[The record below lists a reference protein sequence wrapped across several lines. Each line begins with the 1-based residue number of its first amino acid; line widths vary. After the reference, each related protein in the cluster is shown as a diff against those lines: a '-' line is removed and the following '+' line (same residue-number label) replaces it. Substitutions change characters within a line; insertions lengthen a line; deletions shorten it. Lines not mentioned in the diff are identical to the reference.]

1 MKIILNSFMQSM
13 RILPSLLF
21 VLIVLKLTAQQTV
34 PDIRLFPS
42 YEEIVNHF
50 KKNYNTSFDHSI
62 QVQFARKPDGWYV
75 ELYNLVVTAT
85 KPQSS
90 YVLWSYAR
98 KQFQQVPLMPNRKDY
113 NPYWQPNEFEFYQE
127 GFNIHPFFGY
137 RGWSADVCRIYERL
151 PGLNDSL
158 LYAIGR
164 AYSHRASIA
173 LWEHSTY
180 GIHSRYDSTFNKSD
194 ISYDSVL
201 IFRDR
206 VNEAIRYFKKTQDVN
221 PKFITKVGSIHT
233 KCSNEYIYA
242 YLTLLVLGFETEAQS
257 FITEGLYD
265 DMILS
270 TAENTLNSCPPN
282 SLLITGGDLDTYSM
296 TYLQALRHTRT
307 DVVLANISLLNL
319 GRYIHHLRYHKGVS
333 LQISDQQYS
342 ILQQHAVILNDSLPF
357 VSAEDVLAETATH
370 TFSYEWDYLEAESR
384 NIMFAFMETDPNHMN
399 RLNTL
404 MVEHTPNYLY
414 TCDLFILDYIQN
426 NFTNQPL
433 CFSLACHESVTE
445 PYKKDLV
452 SLGLVYQLKTS
463 SQREQ
468 ADVILKNNKIRLLE
482 KYIWNFKAKDLFLRD
497 MLLGNYKY
505 LFIQEAKSALTIKD
519 TNTAILL
526 IYKYIELFPDS
537 IMTYGHYEATLMDL
551 LIRTHQ
557 TNQLNDIASH
567 LLDLVNVFIT
577 TNLNPNW
584 QSVPDEHEV
593 ALWMY
598 VTNTI
603 KEISPEFLE
612 TGNRLR
618 ANEYY
623 EKILPF
629 YR

>member
-1 MKIILNSFMQSM
+1 MQSM
-13 RILPSLLF
+13 RILPTLLL

-42 YEEIVNHF
+42 YEEMVNHF
-50 KKNYNTSFDHSI
+50 KSNYNTSFDHSI
-62 QVQFARKPDGWYV
+62 QVQFAKKPDGWYV
-75 ELYNLVVTAT
+75 ELYNMVIPAN

-90 YVLWSYAR
+90 YLLWSYAR

-113 NPYWQPNEFEFYQE
+113 NPYWKPKEYEFYQE
-127 GFNIHPFFGY
+127 GFTIHPFFGY

-173 LWEHSTY
+173 LWELDTY
-180 GIHSRYDSTFNKSD
+180 GIHSRYDTTFNKSD

-206 VNEAIRYFKKTQDVN
+206 VNQAIRYFKKTQDVN
-221 PKFITKVGSIHT
+221 PMFITKVGNIHT
-233 KCSNEYIYA
+233 KCSNEFLYA

-270 TAENTLNSCPPN
+270 AAENTLNSCPPN

-296 TYLQALRHTRT
+296 TYLQALRNTRT
-307 DVVLANISLLNL
+307 DVVLANISLLNT

-342 ILQQHAVILNDSLPF
+342 ILQQHAVILNDSIPF

-384 NIMFAFMETDPNHMN
+384 NIMFAFLETDSNHMN

-404 MVEHTPNYLY
+404 IVEHTPNYLY
-414 TCDLFILDYIQN
+414 TCDIFILDYIQN

-433 CFSLACHESVTE
+433 CFSLACHESEIE

-482 KYIWNFKAKDLFLRD
+482 KYIWNFKAKDIFLRD

-526 IYKYIELFPDS
+526 IDKYIELFPDS

-551 LIRTHQ
+551 LIRTHH

-577 TNLNPNW
+577 TKLNPNW
-584 QSVPDEHEV
+584 LSVPDEHEV

-598 VTNTI
+598 VTTTI

>member
-296 TYLQALRHTRT
+296 TYLQALRNTRT

-482 KYIWNFKAKDLFLRD
+482 KYIWNFKANDLFLRD

-577 TNLNPNW
+577 TKLNPNW

-593 ALWMY
+593 VLWMY

>member
-1 MKIILNSFMQSM
+1 MQSM
-13 RILPSLLF
+13 RILPTLLF

-42 YEEIVNHF
+42 YEEMVNHF

-75 ELYNLVVTAT
+75 ELYNLVVTAN

-90 YVLWSYAR
+90 YLLWSYAR

-113 NPYWQPNEFEFYQE
+113 NPYWKPNEFEFYQE

-173 LWEHSTY
+173 LWEHSTN

-296 TYLQALRHTRT
+296 TYLQALRNTRT
-307 DVVLANISLLNL
+307 DVVLANISLLNV

-433 CFSLACHESVTE
+433 CFSLACQESVTE

-497 MLLGNYKY
+497 MLLGSYKY

-526 IYKYIELFPDS
+526 IDKYIELFPDS

-557 TNQLNDIASH
+557 TIQLNDIASH

-577 TNLNPNW
+577 TKLNPNW